1 MDLGVRRLG
10 SMLLEVSPHNL
21 PTGSLK
27 RVTARKEVIVSSG
40 VIGTPHLLL
49 NSGFGDSAALT
60 RVGVKPLVHL
70 PSVGQNLT
78 DHAFVANTWQV
89 NSTNTFET
97 AIRNATL
104 MEEQLREWNETR
116 MGPYAASTF
125 NVAGWLRAPK
135 DSPAF
140 DNFTDPA
147 AGPHTAHF
155 EFIIAVCDRQPEVV

>member
-1 MDLGVRRLG
+1 M
-10 SMLLEVSPHNL
+10 
-21 PTGSLK
+21 
-27 RVTARKEVIVSSG
+27 IVSSG

-49 NSGFGDSAALT
+49 NSGLGDSAILT
-60 RVGVKPLVHL
+60 SIGVKPLVHL

-89 NSTNTFET
+89 NSTETFET

-104 MEEQLREWNETR
+104 AEAQLRQWNETR
-116 MGPYAASTF
+116 TGPYAASTF

-135 DSPAF
+135 NSPAF
-140 DNFTDPA
+140 EKYPDPA

-155 EFIIAVCDRQPEVV
+155 EFIIAVCDRPEIVFQPLTFL